1 LSSAQN
7 RLLTE
12 DAVVVSAFLP
22 VESRFGVDLFYVATI
37 VMVIAVVVVTV
48 VVVGVMRFLVM
59 LMIAR
64 RVMHVLLVAVVMCG
78 MMLVRKDPPC
88 AEAPDRRH
96 GGTGQDM

>member
-1 LSSAQN
+1 M
-7 RLLTE
+7 
-12 DAVVVSAFLP
+12 VSAFLP
-22 VESRFGVDLFYVATI
+22 VESRFDVDLFYVATI

-64 RVMHVLLVAVVMCG
+64 RVMRVLPFVVVMCG

-88 AEAPDRRH
+88 AEARDRRRD
-96 GGTGQDM
+96 GTGQDM